1 MVKGVHIENF
11 RSFKELTVENLAP
24 LNIVVGKNNTGKSSF
39 LEAVFLALDAT
50 AIVPTSFHSVYKY
63 ILEKRGMQVRPFL
76 FFHPMETDQIN
87 EIEWINELAELLRVH
102 FFYYTAKKAK
112 IHLELD
118 NRIISHEFEFKM
130 GDLAFL
136 DEFLLNDDK
145 DFQRFELASLMDN
158 GQPVMGLYILLN
170 NKINRIRYSF
180 RISYSRD
187 KQNEGTLRAFLES
200 CIMCKTIQSFVK
212 TIKHLESVNSPEVY
226 ESIKEIISPFFS
238 APVESFS
245 PGMVDF
251 YVNLSDGTRI
261 PLSMVGDGIRSF
273 ILHYMALGISLK
285 RKAYLFFEEP
295 ENYLHP
301 GLMSVLA
308 RAMVETP
315 HQVFA
320 ATHNLDFLK
329 RTLYYA
335 KEHGKDIR
343 VLAFRDLKDG
353 IPEIKIYDLEEAFT
367 ALNVL
372 EMDLR

>member
-1 MVKGVHIENF
+1 
-11 RSFKELTVENLAP
+11 LTVENLAP
-24 LNIVVGKNNTGKSSF
+24 INIVIGKNNTGKSSF
-39 LEAVFLALDAT
+39 LEAVFLALDAVP
-50 AIVPTSFHSVYKY
+50 IVPFRSVYAY
-63 ILEKRGMQVRPFL
+63 ILERRGMEVGL
-76 FFHPMETDQIN
+76 FSFYPMEHLQ
-87 EIEWINELAELLRVH
+87 ELLEFLRIH
-102 FFYYTAKKAK
+102 FFYRAAEKAK
-112 IHLELD
+112 VQLKLD
-118 NRIISHEFEFKM
+118 NKTISHEFEFRVHDSISLNGKNSET
-130 GDLAFL
+130 F
-136 DEFLLNDDK
+136 EF
-145 DFQRFELASLMDN
+145 ASLMDN
-158 GQPVMGLYILLN
+158 GHPVIGIFVNPDGKFAYIGSH
-170 NKINRIRYSF
+170 KIWSADKENIR
-180 RISYSRD
+180 
-187 KQNEGTLRAFLES
+187 TLRAFLET
-200 CIMCKTIQSFVK
+200 CIMCKTVENFVQI
-212 TIKHLESVNSPEVY
+212 IKRLESVNSPEVY

-245 PGMVDF
+245 PGMGDF
-251 YVNLSDGTRI
+251 YVDLSDGTRI

-273 ILHYMALGISLK
+273 ILHYMALGISSE

-308 RAMVETP
+308 RAMVESP

-335 KEHGKDIR
+335 KERRKDIR

-353 IPEIKIYDLEEAFT
+353 IPEIKIYDLNEAFT